1 MLVNQIN
8 KSGKDTQNL
17 ASLFNGTINAEDWS
31 FNSSLN
37 IYEYTISQSVY
48 NLTNPQVQSMIID
61 DDGAYSNVFFSY
73 KLYTNGNI
81 KFTSE
86 TQVDAKYTIIG
97 VK

>member
-17 ASLFNGTINAEDWS
+17 ASLFNGTINSNDWH

-37 IYEYTISQSVY
+37 IYEYTISQNIY
-48 NLTNPQVQSMIID
+48 NLTNPQVQSMLID
-61 DDGAYSNVFFSY
+61 DDGAYSNVFYSY

-81 KFTSE
+81 KFISD
-86 TQVDAKYTIIG
+86 TQVNAKYTIIG
-97 VK
+97 VE